1 VIRLIIHS
9 DIPEVAKV
17 FVDSFREVDP
27 SEEWTTPKAEAL
39 IGFFLKVQPDL
50 AFLIERDGR
59 VAGAVLGIVKPWWD
73 GNCLV
78 ETEIFI
84 APEFKTRGIG
94 TLLGFHYL
102 REAMR
107 LYDVRSI
114 HTITFNDF
122 DFPASL
128 YSRIGFRDKT
138 NWKVMVADAS
148 ETVQKLNVMK
158 AAKPK
163 TGTAS
168 LSATTSPPKPQQRNT
183 SG

>member
-1 VIRLIIHS
+1 VIRPITHS

-17 FVDSFREVDP
+17 YMNSFFEADP
-27 SEEWTTPKAEAL
+27 SEEWTLPKAEAL
-39 IGFFLKVQPDL
+39 IKFFLKAQPDL
-50 AFLIERDGR
+50 AFLIERDGV

-84 APEFKTRGIG
+84 SPEFKTRGIG
-94 TLLGFHYL
+94 TSLGVHYL
-102 REAMR
+102 QEAIK

-114 HTITFNDF
+114 NTITFNEF

-138 NWKVMVADAS
+138 NWKVMVADVS
-148 ETVQKLNVMK
+148 EVVQKLNAMK
-158 AAKPK
+158 AAK
-163 TGTAS
+163 A
-168 LSATTSPPKPQQRNT
+168 
-183 SG
+183 